1 MEEFVRRK
9 SSNDA
14 GKNRVMLW
22 DGHTDPSDLGLSSK
36 EVEHLSSGQ
45 KNELARPYVL
55 NRLDHYVL
63 VCVLQSKDSSPFALE
78 KARKQGDEV
87 QELLNKLKLEE
98 VTLQSSL
105 ENSKV
110 NFAFCEGFLLGNYS
124 FHKYQKAGNKRSLAT
139 LLLDDVLN
147 DEELEWL
154 KAVVSATCVARDLVN
169 EPLSHMD
176 SVQYGERLQALGQ
189 TFGFSTQV
197 LEKKQIESL
206 KMGGLLGVNKG
217 SLTPPTFSILEHK
230 PQNPINDKP
239 IVFVGKGVVFDT
251 GGISLKP
258 TAYMDT
264 MKCDM
269 GGSAAVAGVL
279 AGAAQAGLPL
289 HIIGLI
295 PATDNRPG
303 VEAIVPQD
311 ILTMSDGTTVEVLN
325 TDAEGRLILA
335 DALVYAKKYDPQI
348 AIELSTLT
356 GSAAMAIG
364 KYGIV
369 AMGDASDEEWD
380 RLNTSGENTWE
391 RLARF
396 PFWEEY
402 DELLESDFADIKN
415 IGGPEGGAITAGR
428 FLSKFTDYP
437 FVHLD
442 IAGPAYLKK
451 KDSYRSKNGTGTG
464 VRLLLDYL
472 KGMS

>member
-1 MEEFVRRK
+1 
-9 SSNDA
+9 
-14 GKNRVMLW
+14 
-22 DGHTDPSDLGLSSK
+22 
-36 EVEHLSSGQ
+36 
-45 KNELARPYVL
+45 
-55 NRLDHYVL
+55 
-63 VCVLQSKDSSPFALE
+63 
-78 KARKQGDEV
+78 
-87 QELLNKLKLEE
+87 
-98 VTLQSSL
+98 
-105 ENSKV
+105 
-110 NFAFCEGFLLGNYS
+110 
-124 FHKYQKAGNKRSLAT
+124 
-139 LLLDDVLN
+139 
-147 DEELEWL
+147 
-154 KAVVSATCVARDLVN
+154 
-169 EPLSHMD
+169 
-176 SVQYGERLQALGQ
+176 
-189 TFGFSTQV
+189 
-197 LEKKQIESL
+197 
-206 KMGGLLGVNKG
+206 
-217 SLTPPTFSILEHK
+217 
-230 PQNPINDKP
+230 
-239 IVFVGKGVVFDT
+239 
-251 GGISLKP
+251 
-258 TAYMDT
+258 MDT

-269 GGSAAVAGVL
+269 GGSAAVVGVL
-279 AGAAQAGLPL
+279 TGAALAKLPL

-369 AMGDASDEEWD
+369 AMGETSDEEWE
-380 RLNTSGENTWE
+380 RLTRSGEMSWE

-451 KDSYRSKNGTGTG
+451 KDAYRSKNGTGTG
-464 VRLLLDYL
+464 VRLLLEYL
-472 KGMS
+472 RSMS

>member
-1 MEEFVRRK
+1 MTDFVRRK

-14 GKNRVMLW
+14 GSDRIVLWSGGEDLQNIDLASNDLEYVRTKNQSTAPKIISFNNAGR
-22 DGHTDPSDLGLSSK
+22 HTL
-36 EVEHLSSGQ
+36 V
-45 KNELARPYVL
+45 V
-55 NRLDHYVL
+55 RLDNLDGDPKSLEL
-63 VCVLQSKDSSPFALE
+63 VR
-78 KARKQGDEV
+78 KAGDEA
-87 QELLNKLKLEE
+87 QETLNKLKSKSAEL
-98 VTLQSSL
+98 SSL
-105 ENSKV
+105 VSNPEMKL
-110 NFAFCEGFLLGNYS
+110 AFCEGLLLGNYS
-124 FHKYQKAGNKRSLAT
+124 FHKYQKKGNKRSFESLI
-139 LLLDDVLN
+139 LDDTLT
-147 DEELEWL
+147 EGELKWL
-154 KAVVSATCVARDLVN
+154 KALVIGTFTARDLVN
-169 EPLSHMD
+169 EPLSHLD
-176 SVQYGERLQALGQ
+176 SVIYGERLEELGKEH
-189 TFGFSTQV
+189 GFEVQV
-197 LEKKQIESL
+197 LKKKQIESL

-217 SLTPPTFSILEHK
+217 SLTPPTFSILTHK
-230 PQNPINDKP
+230 PDNAMNEKP
-239 IVFVGKGVVFDT
+239 IVVVGKGVVFDT

-279 AGAAQAGLPL
+279 VGAAKANIPL

-303 VEAIVPQD
+303 VDAIVPQD

-369 AMGDASDEEWD
+369 AMGNASNEEWS
-380 RLNTSGENTWE
+380 RLEKAGEESWE

-415 IGGPEGGAITAGR
+415 IGGAEGGAITAGR
-428 FLSKFTDYP
+428 FLQHFTDYP

-442 IAGPAYLKK
+442 IAGPAYIKK
-451 KDSYRSKNGTGTG
+451 KDAYRSKNGTGTG
-464 VRLLLDYL
+464 VRLLLNYL
-472 KGMS
+472 KALA